1 MESSTVFKNTRS
13 QGCEAVARPSKTGE
27 VSPGRDDIPGLTL
40 TQQLDR
46 LGGLANVARRQFQK
60 EERDP
65 NIFGSEDIPR
75 EGRARDPKRME
86 RGGGLAEVSHVQDG
100 KVYIGAQRGAIL
112 MVSHEL
118 NNSLIH
124 TTGPLV

>member
-13 QGCEAVARPSKTGE
+13 QSCGATTKPSRTGE
-27 VSPGRDDIPGLTL
+27 VSPGRDDMPGLTL

-46 LGGLANVARRQFQK
+46 LSGLANIARRQFTNEGPGHK
-60 EERDP
+60 T
-65 NIFGSEDIPR
+65 FGSEDIPR

-100 KVYIGAQRGAIL
+100 KVYIC
-112 MVSHEL
+112 
-118 NNSLIH
+118 ND
-124 TTGPLV
+124 LVHYYMHSRTFS